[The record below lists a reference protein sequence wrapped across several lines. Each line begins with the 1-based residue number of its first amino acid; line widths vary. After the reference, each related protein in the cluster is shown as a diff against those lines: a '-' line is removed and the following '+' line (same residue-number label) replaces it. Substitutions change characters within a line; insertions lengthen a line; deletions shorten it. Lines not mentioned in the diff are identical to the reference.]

1 MLKIQMLTPAGVSTS
16 CKFKHFFSFLLLM
29 NLIYIGNKQ
38 KERPAE
44 GRSNHIRHRIGN
56 YLT

>member
-1 MLKIQMLTPAGVSTS
+1 MLKIQMLTPAGDSTS

-38 KERPAE
+38 KERPSA
-44 GRSNHIRHRIGN
+44 GRSNHMMQ
-56 YLT
+56 